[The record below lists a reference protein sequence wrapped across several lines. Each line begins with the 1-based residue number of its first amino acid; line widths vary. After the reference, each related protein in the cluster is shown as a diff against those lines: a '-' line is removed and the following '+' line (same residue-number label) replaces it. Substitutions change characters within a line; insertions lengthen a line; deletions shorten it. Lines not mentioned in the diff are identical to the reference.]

1 MVTRRFKGRKLVK
14 IISYIYLLL
23 CFGFIFVVL
32 YIFDLNQILSRK
44 IFTVTIF
51 TIIVN
56 ILLFLTMYIL
66 PKK

>member
-32 YIFDLNQILSRK
+32 YIFDFNQILSRK
-44 IFTVTIF
+44 IFTVTI
-51 TIIVN
+51 
-56 ILLFLTMYIL
+56 LFSTAQVEKLSA
-66 PKK
+66 